1 MKTYSFQK
9 LYSKFG
15 IEFAMMGLVETEG
28 LLAKKKESEGGI
40 VNWKGHTYIM
50 WTLKRSREDWNN
62 LRDE

>member
-40 VNWKGHTYIM
+40 VN
-50 WTLKRSREDWNN
+50 
-62 LRDE
+62 